1 MKIFDLEKLIVA
13 ITWFWLD
20 FKIMDEIKNENKN
33 RIEEN
38 KVNQFDWSSF
48 AKENKASMEKIAR
61 VIL

>member
-38 KVNQFDWSSF
+38 KVNQNDIGIF
-48 AKENKASMEKIAR
+48 A
-61 VIL
+61 L

>member
-1 MKIFDLEKLIVA
+1 
-13 ITWFWLD
+13 
-20 FKIMDEIKNENKN
+20 MDEIKNENEN